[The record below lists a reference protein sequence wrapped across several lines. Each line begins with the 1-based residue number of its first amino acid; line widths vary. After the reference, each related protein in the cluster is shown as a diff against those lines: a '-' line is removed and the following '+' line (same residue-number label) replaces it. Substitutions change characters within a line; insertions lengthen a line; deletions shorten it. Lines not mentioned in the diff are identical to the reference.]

1 MKVRYASR
9 SHVALAQLPALS
21 HLVWGGG
28 AALFHVCPLEQSKSS
43 SVVSSELSAGGQ
55 EILPAENYSAKWP
68 KYFVVFYPNGST
80 VKGINLDMPWGTG
93 EASFIFAIVLQCN
106 LHLVREQDGLVIQ
119 ILILSQLRYLSHQ
132 FKVRTKVRDR

>member
-1 MKVRYASR
+1 M
-9 SHVALAQLPALS
+9 LPAAMWHLHSSLLS
-21 HLVWGGG
+21 PTWCG
-28 AALFHVCPLEQSKSS
+28 E
-43 SVVSSELSAGGQ
+43 GGQ
-55 EILPAENYSAKWP
+55 PCSMCAPWSRARAAENYSAKWP